1 MIKIALKNIRLL
13 EKISKIPV
21 LKHFFILKISENF
34 PEIKSELV
42 LNKFYGDIWV
52 NDKTSKKTEKNRFSD
67 LNIPS
72 FELMKENKNCIIHDI
87 AVSNGISSN
96 DFNKFLLK
104 KKKKHE
110 FYISDK
116 FAEIKIKKG
125 FITKAYDNEN
135 NLIFAYAGCFY
146 AADKN
151 IFFPLTV
158 LLFKLIQKT
167 EVPEKFDYN
176 LLLLHPEV
184 LKKMKKNEIK
194 FINCDVFKT
203 DISEKFTFVR
213 AMNILNLGYFNEKKI
228 ETAVVNIKKSMKE
241 NAVLLV
247 GRTNAKKIN
256 NASFFRKQNNKLVHL
271 KDINEGSEIKNI
283 ILNL

>member
-1 MIKIALKNIRLL
+1 MIKIALKNIRFL
-13 EKISKIPV
+13 EKIAKIPV

-67 LNIPS
+67 LNSPT
-72 FELMKENKNCIIHDI
+72 FELIKESENCIIHDI

-96 DFNKFLLK
+96 DFHKFLLK
-104 KKKKHE
+104 KKKKHKL
-110 FYISDK
+110 YISDK

-135 NLIFAYAGCFY
+135 HMIFAYAGCFY

-158 LLFKLIQKT
+158 LLFKLLQKNT
-167 EVPEKFDYN
+167 PPEKFDYN

-184 LKKMKKNEIK
+184 SEKVKKKKFK
-194 FINCDVFKT
+194 FISY
-203 DISEKFTFVR
+203 DIFNTEIYEKFTFVR
-213 AMNILNLGYFNEKKI
+213 AMNILNLGYFNEDKI
-228 ETAVVNIKKSMKE
+228 RTAVINIKKSMKE

-256 NASFFRKQNNKLVHL
+256 NASFFRKQNNKLAHL
-271 KDINEGSEIKNI
+271 KDINKGSEIKKI
-283 ILNL
+283 IENL